1 MDAQENQIFTTILIA
16 IGIIGSIIAYF
27 VYSVVQHQHKVVTLQ
42 RSNARNEITALEK
55 DRARI
60 AADLH
65 DEISPILSAIKLKIS
80 SFELS
85 DKDDI
90 LQQQKTN
97 EHLND
102 LLRRMR
108 EISFDLM
115 PVTLQRRGLKAALQE
130 LVGYWSGRDDLQ
142 IELRAE
148 DIVLSEAFSI
158 HLYRIAQE
166 IIHNTV
172 KHANA
177 TYLLL
182 ELKKEKDQLLLKSRD
197 NGQGFDHQ
205 KKLEEGGG
213 FGLRNLFNRADLLQG
228 EIFFDT
234 AEGKGTEYTI
244 AIPLN

>member
-1 MDAQENQIFTTILIA
+1 MDAQETQIFTAILIA
-16 IGIIGSIIAYF
+16 IGVIGSIIAYF
-27 VYSVVQHQHKVVTLQ
+27 IYSVVQHQRKVVTLQ
-42 RSNARNEITALEK
+42 RNNARNEITALEK

-65 DEISPILSAIKLKIS
+65 DEISPILSAVKLKIS

-85 DKDDI
+85 DEDDI

-115 PVTLQRRGLKAALQE
+115 PVTLQRRGLQAALQE
-130 LVGYWSGRDDLQ
+130 LVGYWSSRDHLQ
-142 IELRAE
+142 IELRAD
-148 DIVLSEAFSI
+148 DITLSEAFSI

-166 IIHNTV
+166 IIHNTI
-172 KHANA
+172 KHAGA
-177 TYLLL
+177 THLLL
-182 ELKKEKDQLLLKSRD
+182 EMKKEKEKLVLKSRD
-197 NGQGFDHQ
+197 NGQGFNYQ
-205 KKLEEGGG
+205 KKLEEGYG
-213 FGLRNLFNRADLLQG
+213 FGLRNVFNRTDLLQG
-228 EIFFDT
+228 EIFIDA

-244 AIPLN
+244 KIPLS